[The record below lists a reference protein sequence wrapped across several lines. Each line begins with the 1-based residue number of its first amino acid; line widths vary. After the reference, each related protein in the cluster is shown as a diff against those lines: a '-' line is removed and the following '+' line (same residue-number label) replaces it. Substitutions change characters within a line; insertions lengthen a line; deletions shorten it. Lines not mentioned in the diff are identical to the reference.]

1 MFNATVRSVADPGE
15 GQGNQC
21 LDDSPPHPL
30 VSEGLDLPLKML
42 GRKTKIQFSHDQ
54 LARPDCQGLL
64 FSQR

>member
-15 GQGNQC
+15 GQGNQS
-21 LDDSPPHPL
+21 LDDPPPPL

>member
-1 MFNATVRSVADPGE
+1 MFNAAVRSVADPGE

-21 LDDSPPHPL
+21 LDDPPPPL

-54 LARPDCQGLL
+54 FARPDCQGLL
-64 FSQR
+64 CSKH

>member
-15 GQGNQC
+15 GQGNV
-21 LDDSPPHPL
+21 SGGPPPPPL

-42 GRKTKIQFSHDQ
+42 RRKTRIQFSHDQ

>member
-21 LDDSPPHPL
+21 LDDSPPPL